1 MYKNVQANSV
11 LAVYSEYFSSLC
23 FSIDKLCCKTE
34 SLVAQ
39 AQIMTE
45 VQIM

>member
-1 MYKNVQANSV
+1 
-11 LAVYSEYFSSLC
+11 
-23 FSIDKLCCKTE
+23 LCCKTE

-45 VQIM
+45 VQIMWNLMSSNT